1 MANIL
6 YSCCTTIQTALQSSI
21 TLTSA
26 ESEVTGI
33 ATTGIVIRKL
43 ALRERDWEIGHLS
56 EEKPGILIVPGAA
69 KSPPEAGTDQSDDIH
84 YAIDLIILNQD
95 NWMDLAGLS
104 TYTQWVQNIRQYFN
118 GRHAGWPSETEGKV
132 WLCWASTSE
141 SLNDWRWVNN
151 SEATI
156 GVRLTIISREPGGR

>member
-6 YSCCTTIQTALQSSI
+6 YSCCTTIQTALRDSI

-26 ESEVTGI
+26 ESEVRAI
-33 ATTGIVIRKL
+33 EDAAIVIRKL
-43 ALRERDWEIGHLS
+43 ALRERNYEIGHLA
-56 EEKPGILIVPGAA
+56 EATPGILIVPGPA
-69 KSPPEAGTDQSDDIH
+69 KSPPEAGTDQDDDIY
-84 YAIDLIILNQD
+84 YAIDLIIINQD
-95 NWMDLAGLS
+95 NWLRVEGLS
-104 TYTQWVQNIRQYFN
+104 TYTQWQQNIRQYFN

-151 SEATI
+151 GEATL